1 MKMFN
6 VRQSIEHC
14 RYVEKR
20 DSSGVLLAFFMIVS
34 RPTHGLRVAHEVPIE
49 QEMPKIPGGVGG
61 ADRDKLDRKNA
72 C

>member
-1 MKMFN
+1 
-6 VRQSIEHC
+6 
-14 RYVEKR
+14 
-20 DSSGVLLAFFMIVS
+20 MIVS